1 MPTAEKGGG
10 GTQTSDAS
18 NYPYNYLQRFD
29 LIFANGQQMKEF
41 DNATKACCVATLALA
56 RPLKICIKCTRGQ
69 VQSYDKSL

>member
-10 GTQTSDAS
+10 GQTSDAS

-29 LIFANGQQMKEF
+29 LIFANGQQMKKSSIMQQKRVAF
-41 DNATKACCVATLALA
+41 ATLALA